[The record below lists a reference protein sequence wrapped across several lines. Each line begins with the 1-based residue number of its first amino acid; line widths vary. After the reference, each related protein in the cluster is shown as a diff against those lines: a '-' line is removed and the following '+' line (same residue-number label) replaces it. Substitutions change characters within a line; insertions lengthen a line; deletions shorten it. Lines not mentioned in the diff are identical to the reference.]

1 MASSS
6 KIDNVDANDQS
17 MEVRKSEIDKEGK
30 GLFVK
35 KDFKAGVELWSAKR
49 PLVGV
54 LGETFLSQACS
65 NCFNVHGM
73 DMVRGLDVT
82 YDVKACTQ
90 CKVVKFC
97 SKVHTTPIKLMAA
110 FDVHLLTAWCLEMSS
125 CGLEAFP
132 LCGVQ
137 VHSRKLGRPE
147 AYYQR

>member
-6 KIDNVDANDQS
+6 KIDSVDADDQFV
-17 MEVRKSEIDKEGK
+17 EVRESEIDKEGK
-30 GLFVK
+30 GLFAK

-49 PLVGV
+49 PLAGV

-97 SKVHTTPIKLMAA
+97 SKVRTTFIKPRAA
-110 FDVHLLTAWCLEMSS
+110 CEAHSLTVLVSRNARQRLGSVTTLLSVSS
-125 CGLEAFP
+125 
-132 LCGVQ
+132 
-137 VHSRKLGRPE
+137 
-147 AYYQR
+147 